1 MLESHLNAGNQS
13 STGKTLEDLEYGVSI
28 TDGCIDWGQT
38 HDLILQTRDRLITV
52 LPMRQTK
59 RRKA

>member
-1 MLESHLNAGNQS
+1 LLPI
-13 STGKTLEDLEYGVSI
+13 DLEYGVSI
-28 TDGCIDWGQT
+28 TDGCIDWEQT